1 MSVKKNT
8 GLSFESEQTWYN
20 HHWNTGDEYR
30 KRLKFRYTDVWM
42 FWCLKPRKDTS
53 IGPGMRVMERKR
65 TVLEKLRWQ
74 EEESNKPFWKEQCRN
89 HISAL
94 VFKTFPQAKRNNFW
108 DCQCLMEKPNSSLST
123 LKSHHKLSF
132 LTLSLLPIQRL
143 VLHRNR
149 NPKYSQVLQIHS
161 HADISLLR
169 THLPTAAQARVAP
182 LSPGQRA
189 HLPYAFCRSVGQG
202 CDSVYGPTACSWYTC
217 SLALRAPIS
226 FHCTG
231 HSKLSASHNAHY
243 QSQDHSLLE
252 GSSSLAA
259 RAHPSHLTDVQ

>member
-20 HHWNTGDEYR
+20 YHWNTGDEYR

-53 IGPGMRVMERKR
+53 IGAGMRVMERKR

-94 VFKTFPQAKRNNFW
+94 VLKTFPQAKRNNFW

-132 LTLSLLPIQRL
+132 LTFVSAP
-143 VLHRNR
+143 
-149 NPKYSQVLQIHS
+149 NPKACPPQKQKLKI
-161 HADISLLR
+161 
-169 THLPTAAQARVAP
+169 LP
-182 LSPGQRA
+182 
-189 HLPYAFCRSVGQG
+189 SVTNPQ
-202 CDSVYGPTACSWYTC
+202 PRRHFIT
-217 SLALRAPIS
+217 
-226 FHCTG
+226 
-231 HSKLSASHNAHY
+231 
-243 QSQDHSLLE
+243 
-252 GSSSLAA
+252 
-259 RAHPSHLTDVQ
+259 